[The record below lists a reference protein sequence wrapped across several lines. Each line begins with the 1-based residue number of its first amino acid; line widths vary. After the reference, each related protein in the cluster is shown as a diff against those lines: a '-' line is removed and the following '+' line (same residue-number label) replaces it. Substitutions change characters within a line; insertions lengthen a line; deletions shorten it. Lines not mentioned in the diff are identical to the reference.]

1 MKKKG
6 LIAAIHV
13 FAWLAFLSLPTAFK
27 PHMPGMPQES
37 VLQDMMHPHRW
48 ANALFLILFFYYNY
62 YIIIL
67 KYYFRKDYVF
77 FAATLALCCGI
88 FIGINYLTAAYSPYN
103 SGHGGFGVFGPGYN
117 VYMFIITFIFSFAL
131 SFYNQWRITSEEK
144 LNTEIS
150 FLKAQINP
158 HFLFNT
164 LNSIYSLALTKSDYT
179 PEAIVKLSGMMRY
192 TISEA
197 HQDKVSLTKEL
208 TYITNYVELQ
218 RLRMTQRVRISYE
231 VKIGT
236 QADLEIAPFILI
248 PFIENA
254 FKYGVSTEEY
264 SDIIIAIDVT
274 EDDLLMQVSNS
285 KVFVKPDKDMGVGLG
300 ITNTRHR
307 LKLLYP
313 HSHAITVT
321 DDPKNFSVSLYL
333 NLQ

>member
-1 MKKKG
+1 MTRKRVF
-6 LIAAIHV
+6 IIIIHV
-13 FAWLAFLSLPTAFK
+13 LAWAAFLSLPTAFK
-27 PHMPGMPQES
+27 PVRPDVPANN
-37 VLQDMMHPHRW
+37 VLQDMMHAYRW
-48 ANALFLILFFYYNY
+48 LNGLFLIGFFYYNY

-67 KYYFRKDYVF
+67 RYYFGKQYISFV
-77 FAATLALCCGI
+77 LSLLICCGI
-88 FIGINYLTAAYSPYN
+88 FYFINYQTAPTAPY
-103 SGHGGFGVFGPGYN
+103 GTKAGFGVFGPGYN

-164 LNSIYSLALTKSDYT
+164 LNSIYSLAITKSDYT
-179 PEAIVKLSGMMRY
+179 AEAIVKLSGMMRY

-197 HQDKVSLTKEL
+197 HQDMVSLDKEMS
-208 TYITNYVELQ
+208 YITNYVELQ
-218 RLRMTQRVRISYE
+218 RLRMTNKVRISYE
-231 VKIGT
+231 VKT
-236 QADLEIAPFILI
+236 VNREQEIAPFILI

-264 SDIIIAIDVT
+264 SDIIIAIDIG
-274 EDDLLMQVSNS
+274 EDDLLLQVSNS

-307 LKLLYP
+307 LKLLYD
-313 HSHAITVT
+313 HRHAITVT

>member
-1 MKKKG
+1 
-6 LIAAIHV
+6 
-13 FAWLAFLSLPTAFK
+13 
-27 PHMPGMPQES
+27 
-37 VLQDMMHPHRW
+37 VLKDLTHASRW
-48 ANALFLILFFYYNY
+48 MNGLFLICFFYFNY

-67 KYYFRKDYVF
+67 RFYFGRQF
-77 FAATLALCCGI
+77 LSFAISLLLCCGV
-88 FIGINYLTAAYSPYN
+88 FYGINYFTSSYLTDGART
-103 SGHGGFGVFGPGYN
+103 GFGVFGPGYN

-164 LNSIYSLALTKSDYT
+164 LNSIYSLAIAKSDYT
-179 PEAIVKLSGMMRY
+179 SEAIVKLSGMMRY

-197 HQDKVSLTKEL
+197 HQDRVSLDKEMA
-208 TYITNYVELQ
+208 YISNYVELQ
-218 RLRMTQRVRISYE
+218 RLRMTNKVRISYE
-231 VKIGT
+231 VKMGT
-236 QADLEIAPFILI
+236 TAELEIAPFILI

-264 SDIIIAIDVT
+264 SDIIIAIDIT
-274 EDDLLMQVSNS
+274 NDDLLLQVSNS

-300 ITNTRHR
+300 INNTTHR
-307 LKLLYP
+307 LKLLYA
-313 HSHAITVT
+313 HRHAITVT